1 MPSDSDLLF
10 GKLAVSMGFCTQ
22 EGIQACL
29 LVQAASIQR
38 LPLGRVLI
46 NEGHITETQHSLILA
61 EQRKNMNA
69 IDPLLKRQRESILF
83 GKLAVREG
91 LLTAAQ
97 VNECLQQQATMGDTR
112 SLGEIM
118 ISKSMLSYKQVQGL
132 LSRQQKRI
140 MTCPACKMSFT
151 VTSISQGKKVVS
163 CPRCKGPLSDGKSSE
178 SSGTDAEFAT
188 QVMQA
193 AKHEAPPGARNETR
207 VMHAKGGPIIT
218 TRCVVCDQKL
228 RGVLD
233 STGRLRCPACHSSFV
248 PKDD

>member
-10 GKLAVSMGFCTQ
+10 GKLAVGLGFCTQ
-22 EGIQACL
+22 EGVDACL
-29 LVQAASIQR
+29 LVQAAHPDR

-46 NEGHITETQHSLILA
+46 NEGHITETQHSQILV
-61 EQRKNMNA
+61 EQRKNMNV

-97 VNECLQQQATMGDTR
+97 VNICLEQQATMGDTR

-118 ISKSMLSYKQVQGL
+118 VSKSMLTFKQVQEL
-132 LSRQQKRI
+132 LSRQQKKI
-140 MTCPACKMSFT
+140 MACPACKMSFT
-151 VTSISQGKKVVS
+151 VMSISQGKKVVS
-163 CPRCKGPLSDGKSSE
+163 CPRCKAPLSEGKSGDA
-178 SSGTDAEFAT
+178 GTDAEFAT
-188 QVMQA
+188 QVMLA
-193 AKHEAPPGARNETR
+193 AKHEAPPGTRNETR
-207 VMHAKGGPIIT
+207 VLRGKGGPILT

-233 STGRLRCPACHSSFV
+233 STGRLRCPSCHSTFV
-248 PKDD
+248 PKDE

>member
-22 EGIQACL
+22 EGIDACL
-29 LVQAASIQR
+29 LVQAGSPDR

-46 NEGHITETQHSLILA
+46 NEGHITENQHSQILT

-83 GKLAVREG
+83 GKLAIREG
-91 LLTAAQ
+91 LLSTAQ

-118 ISKSMLSYKQVQGL
+118 VSKSMLTFKQVQDL

-151 VTSISQGKKVVS
+151 VMSISQGKKIVA
-163 CPRCKGPLSDGKSSE
+163 CPRCKGPLNEG
-178 SSGTDAEFAT
+178 GAAGTVATDAEFAT

-193 AKHEAPPGARNETR
+193 AKGQAPPGARNETR
-207 VMHAKGGPIIT
+207 VMRAQGGSIIT
-218 TRCVVCDQKL
+218 TRCVICDQKL

-233 STGRLRCPACHSSFV
+233 STGRLRCPSCHSTFV

>member
-10 GKLAVSMGFCTQ
+10 GKLAVSMGFCSQ
-22 EGIQACL
+22 EGIDACL
-29 LVQAASIQR
+29 LVQAASPDR

-46 NEGHITETQHSLILA
+46 NEGHITEGQHSQILV
-61 EQRKNMNA
+61 EQRKNLNV

-118 ISKSMLSYKQVQGL
+118 VSKSMLTFKQVKDL
-132 LSRQQKRI
+132 LARQEKKI
-140 MTCPACKMSFT
+140 MSCPACKLSFT
-151 VTSISQGKKVVS
+151 VMSISQGKKVVS
-163 CPRCKGPLSDGKSSE
+163 CPKCKGPLSDGKSSE

-193 AKHEAPPGARNETR
+193 AKHEAPPGTRHETR
-207 VMHAKGGPIIT
+207 VMSAKGPIIT

-233 STGRLRCPACHSSFV
+233 STGRLRCPSCHSSFV

>member
-22 EGIQACL
+22 EGIEACL
-29 LVQAASIQR
+29 LVQAASADR

-46 NEGHITETQHSLILA
+46 NEGHITETQHSQILVA
-61 EQRKNMNA
+61 QRKNMSV
-69 IDPLLKRQRESILF
+69 IDPVLKRQRESILF

-118 ISKSMLSYKQVQGL
+118 VSKSMLTFKQVQDL
-132 LSRQQKRI
+132 LSRQQKKI
-140 MTCPACKMSFT
+140 MVCAACKMSFT
-151 VTSISQGKKVVS
+151 VMSISQGKKVVS
-163 CPRCKGPLSDGKSSE
+163 CPRCKGPLTEGKAGDSI
-178 SSGTDAEFAT
+178 GTDAEFAT
-188 QVMQA
+188 QVLIA
-193 AKHEAPPGARNETR
+193 AKHEAPPGSRNETR
-207 VMHAKGGPIIT
+207 VLRAPGPAIT

-248 PKDD
+248 PKD

>member
-10 GKLAVSMGFCTQ
+10 GKLAVGMWFCTQ
-22 EGIQACL
+22 EGIEACL
-29 LVQAASIQR
+29 LVQAASPDR

-46 NEGHITETQHSLILA
+46 NEGHITEAQHSQILA
-61 EQRKNMNA
+61 AQRKNLNA

-97 VNECLQQQATMGDTR
+97 VNECLQQQATQGDTR

-118 ISKSMLSYKQVQGL
+118 VSKSMLSFKQVQAL
-132 LSRQQKRI
+132 LAKQEKKI
-140 MTCPACKMSFT
+140 MTCAACKMSFT
-151 VTSISQGKKVVS
+151 VMSISQGKKVVS
-163 CPRCKGPLSDGKSSE
+163 CPRCKGPLSEGKSSDTV
-178 SSGTDAEFAT
+178 GTDAEFAT
-188 QVMQA
+188 QVLVA
-193 AKHEAPPGARNETR
+193 AKQQVPPGARNETR
-207 VMHAKGGPIIT
+207 IMQAKGPTVT

-233 STGRLRCPACHSSFV
+233 STGRLRCPSCQSTFV
-248 PKDD
+248 PKSE

>member
-10 GKLAVSMGFCTQ
+10 GKLAISMGFCTQ
-22 EGIQACL
+22 EGIEACL
-29 LVQAASIQR
+29 LVQAASPDR

-46 NEGHITETQHSLILA
+46 NEGHITESQHSQILVA
-61 EQRKNMNA
+61 QRKNMNA

-97 VNECLQQQATMGDTR
+97 VNECLAQQATQGDTR

-118 ISKSMLSYKQVQGL
+118 VSKSMLSFKQVQAL
-132 LSRQQKRI
+132 LAKQEKRI

-151 VTSISQGKKVVS
+151 VMSISQGKKVVT
-163 CPRCKGPLSDGKSSE
+163 CPRCKGPLTEGKSSD
-178 SSGTDAEFAT
+178 SVGTDAEFAT
-188 QVMQA
+188 QVLVA
-193 AKHEAPPGARNETR
+193 AQHEAPPGARNETR
-207 VMHAKGGPIIT
+207 VMQAKGPAIT

-233 STGRLRCPACHSSFV
+233 STGRLRCPSCHSTFV
-248 PKDD
+248 PKTE